1 MKNYLE
7 FVWQSAIHP
16 NNFIDLLPVIQLVLA
31 VICWV
36 YMGTYVYLRLKEKY
50 GKK

>member
-1 MKNYLE
+1 MRDYLE

-16 NNFIDLLPVIQLVLA
+16 NNFIDLLPAIQLVLA
-31 VICWV
+31 LMCWT
-36 YMGTYVYLRLKEKY
+36 YMGIYVYLRLKDKY